1 MTLKS
6 GTLIQTGITNCKSV
20 SEKRPTLKRF
30 FTDWFCRG
38 WSSLQPRTTTKSLRS
53 RVNYVAVYITES
65 SHELAFCVCCRHQ
78 VRTHQSRQ
86 QLFCFVL
93 LVYLSSFFFFSLS
106 LCLRELAFR
115 LHYRYQVQRK
125 VSCCFRTCASTG
137 VGSGGGGLKPGRPD
151 RARRFTLFWNA
162 TAELMILCT
171 VWPPITWQHK
181 NDSTGMKYWS
191 NTSTVCTSRY
201 L

>member
-30 FTDWFCRG
+30 FIDWLCHG
-38 WSSLQPRTTTKSLRS
+38 WSSLQLCTTTKSLRS
-53 RVNYVAVYITES
+53 RVNYVTVYITES
-65 SHELAFCVCCRHQ
+65 SHELAFRVCCRHQ

-86 QLFCFVL
+86 QIFCFVL
-93 LVYLSSFFFFSLS
+93 LVYLSSFFFFSLCLFVS
-106 LCLRELAFR
+106 LPSVCTADIKYRESELLFSY
-115 LHYRYQVQRK
+115 L
-125 VSCCFRTCASTG
+125 CINW
-137 VGSGGGGLKPGRPD
+137 GGQWGWRSETRP
-151 RARRFTLFWNA
+151 AGQGTAIHSFLNA
-162 TAELMILCT
+162 TAELMIFCT

-191 NTSTVCTSRY
+191 NTSTVCTSTY

>member
-30 FTDWFCRG
+30 FTDWFCHG

-106 LCLRELAFR
+106 LSMSSWACLPFALPI
-115 LHYRYQVQRK
+115 
-125 VSCCFRTCASTG
+125 SSTEE
-137 VGSGGGGLKPGRPD
+137 SQLLFSYLCINWGGQWGWRSETRP
-151 RARRFTLFWNA
+151 AGQGTAIHTFFETLQQNWWYSV
-162 TAELMILCT
+162 LSDL
-171 VWPPITWQHK
+171 P
-181 NDSTGMKYWS
+181 
-191 NTSTVCTSRY
+191 
-201 L
+201 